1 MGAKCGQHSH
11 DRLAILSRSWRNC
24 AQEILAWFMDTVLPE
39 DDIFRSYAD
48 RIASDMGV
56 ELVCEEA
63 YENLFSSLAELPS
76 FCKKVPR

>member
-1 MGAKCGQHSH
+1 
-11 DRLAILSRSWRNC
+11 
-24 AQEILAWFMDTVLPE
+24 MDTVLPE